1 MKGYADILV
10 DFVVAL
16 KYEDLLGS
24 VIEQTKSGMRG
35 WIRTI
40 LPT

>member
-16 KYEDLLGS
+16 KYEDLL
-24 VIEQTKSGMRG
+24 VIEQTK
-35 WIRTI
+35 
-40 LPT
+40 LFK

>member
-1 MKGYADILV
+1 MKEYADILV

-24 VIEQTKSGMRG
+24 VIEQTK
-35 WIRTI
+35 
-40 LPT
+40 LFK